1 MSTFIN
7 PKQRID
13 IFCRSNLEYFGD
25 RGKCIRGHDAGN
37 EHPRIGIELKTGD
50 YEDHMT
56 GTVYSFRKRLMEDIE
71 KIQTRS
77 PEWTNTCGARVFAV
91 GVTGSDGDLCGYEAV
106 LKPGYM
112 RVQYTKTPSRF
123 FVAWWYKD
131 FLRIG

>member
-1 MSTFIN
+1 
-7 PKQRID
+7 
-13 IFCRSNLEYFGD
+13 
-25 RGKCIRGHDAGN
+25 
-37 EHPRIGIELKTGD
+37 
-50 YEDHMT
+50 MT

-77 PEWTNTCGARVFAV
+77 PGWTNTCGAWVFAV

-123 FVAWWYKD
+123 LWHGGTKTFQGSVNAVHLYH
-131 FLRIG
+131 